1 MRFNKICKYL
11 KNKNISRS
19 RNLAS
24 SVVRITR
31 IPIKKIKLKVSSKT
45 DVDVQTGENEII
57 NQTAAQ
63 TSSTAQSSSVGI

>member
-1 MRFNKICKYL
+1 M
-11 KNKNISRS
+11 
-19 RNLAS
+19 AS